1 MWFSGGHLGRKWR
14 MRRDKERRKRS
25 PLKTQMDLLEQEEE
39 IQARMRIQ
47 GRRGLQEEGSDSQG
61 GSYRMAT

>member
-1 MWFSGGHLGRKWR
+1 

>member
-1 MWFSGGHLGRKWR
+1 
-14 MRRDKERRKRS
+14 MRRDTERRKRS

-47 GRRGLQEEGSDSQG
+47 GRRGLQEEGSDSQS

>member
-1 MWFSGGHLGRKWR
+1 

-39 IQARMRIQ
+39 IQARMRSQ
-47 GRRGLQEEGSDSQG
+47 GRRRLQEEGSDSQG
-61 GSYRMAT
+61 RRYRMAT